1 MRKHQLART
10 SCSRNRILRLEK
22 LLAAAPHDYPI
33 PVAGEISCLLNTNAV
48 VLTST
53 VNYDMNTNSCKS
65 AYVTTAVGPIEKCVQ
80 CSADV
85 QGLRGCCGE
94 RNTMPDSLALS
105 WSCLVSR
112 TTYLADGKCHKYQ
125 HRTL

>member
-22 LLAAAPHDYPI
+22 RLAAAPHDYPI

-65 AYVTTAVGPIEKCVQ
+65 AYVTTAVGNACSSALTYKDYVVVVEREIQ
-80 CSADV
+80 CRTVLRCRGAVWYHDV
-85 QGLRGCCGE
+85 LGGR
-94 RNTMPDSLALS
+94 
-105 WSCLVSR
+105 
-112 TTYLADGKCHKYQ
+112 
-125 HRTL
+125 